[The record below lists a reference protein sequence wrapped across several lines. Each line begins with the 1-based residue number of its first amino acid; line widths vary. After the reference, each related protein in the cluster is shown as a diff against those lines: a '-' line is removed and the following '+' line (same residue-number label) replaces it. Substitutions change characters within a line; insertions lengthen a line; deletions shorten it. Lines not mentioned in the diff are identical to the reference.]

1 MTKIKF
7 AIAAVLLSSTAAI
20 AGPAPE
26 GAKLMMF
33 DGCEAYQV
41 EGTNYYN
48 FVNPRCKTN
57 AAIYSGK
64 RDIVK
69 ATDEG
74 EGEGE
79 GSECGGDGGGEGTP
93 S

>member
-7 AIAAVLLSSTAAI
+7 AIAAVLLSSTAAF

-26 GAKLMMF
+26 GAATMSF
-33 DGCEAYQV
+33 NGCEAYQV
-41 EGTNYYN
+41 EGSNYYN
-48 FVNPRCKTN
+48 FVNPRCGKSN
-57 AAIYSGK
+57 AGAGE
-64 RDIVK
+64 R
-69 ATDEG
+69 AAAAAAAEEG

-79 GSECGGDGGGEGTP
+79 GCGEGTP